1 VLRNYRDLTAWQ
13 KACQV
18 CLDVYRISRKLP
30 ASEKYGLP
38 SQMRRAA
45 VSVPSNIAE
54 GYSRSST
61 GDYIRGLRI
70 AYASNSELET
80 QVMLARD
87 LCYLSADDAD
97 KLLISVQ
104 EVERILKALTK
115 SLARIQAGP

>member
-1 VLRNYRDLTAWQ
+1 MLRNYRDLTAWQ

-87 LCYLSADDAD
+87 LCLMFGIV
-97 KLLISVQ
+97 LWT
-104 EVERILKALTK
+104 ILHAE
-115 SLARIQAGP
+115 QAIRQYNEGSGPVI